1 MMFVAL
7 VTPCR
12 GNACSVCTRVQCL
25 TLPFFHDSFFMLEE
39 KKMKI
44 ANPSK
49 KKPRERKHQHSCCL
63 EDPTPAV
70 SSSGD
75 LGSACKPLNSMASA
89 IGSFLVLTLRSE
101 AWSLSIANGCMSESS
116 GLLAEVR
123 VARP

>member
-1 MMFVAL
+1 MFVAL

-49 KKPRERKHQHSCCL
+49 KKPPRKKTS
-63 EDPTPAV
+63 T
-70 SSSGD
+70 
-75 LGSACKPLNSMASA
+75 
-89 IGSFLVLTLRSE
+89 LVLPGGSDACCFVQWRPRLCLQAPQLHGVRHRV
-101 AWSLSIANGCMSESS
+101 LSCVDTA
-116 GLLAEVR
+116 L
-123 VARP
+123 